1 MRFLADMGVALRVV
15 AWLRVEGH
23 DVVHLREENL
33 HTLPDLEIFEKAIS
47 ENRILL
53 TFDLDFGEVV
63 ALSGARSPGTVIF
76 RLRNTTTPHV
86 IDRLRNV
93 LEQSTKDLEDGAI
106 VVVEETRHRVRRPPY
121 RQ

>member
-1 MRFLADMGVALRVV
+1 MGVALRVV
-15 AWLRVEGH
+15 EWLRVEGH

-33 HTLPDLEIFEKAIS
+33 HTLPDPKIFEKAIS
-47 ENRILL
+47 DRRVLL

-63 ALSGARSPGTVIF
+63 GLSGTRSPGVVIF

-86 IDRLRNV
+86 IARLRNV
-93 LEQSTKDLEDGAI
+93 LEQSSKDLGDGAI
-106 VVVEETRHRVRRPPY
+106 VVVEETRHRVRRPSW